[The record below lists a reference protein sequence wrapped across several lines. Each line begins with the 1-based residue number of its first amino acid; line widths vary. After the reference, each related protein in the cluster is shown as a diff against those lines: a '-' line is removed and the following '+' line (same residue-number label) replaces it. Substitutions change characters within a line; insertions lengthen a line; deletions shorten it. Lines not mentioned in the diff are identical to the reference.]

1 LAWYRVLK
9 FKALALVTLTAP
21 IVFTVT
27 ATPGQAALGWQA
39 GLQEGERRL
48 TRQELEPAEACFRQ
62 ALRDVRKD
70 KSASL
75 NDLALCQERLAMI
88 LYKQDEREEAVK
100 LYRQS
105 IATLEKALTLD
116 KDKGKDKS
124 KDAKAID
131 GALVSRYL
139 ALGNILEFDGEF
151 KQARSF
157 YEKAEALAAGDF
169 EKSDQERLALC
180 RQRLAALLVKL
191 GEKAKAEELYFSALK
206 LLLTAAKLSSAT
218 LAETILADYQDLLEK
233 EEGRKNLASHVQ
245 AELLKDRVGALPKK
259 SGIAASHFDKEVRSR
274 FVAPTAESS
283 ERLPLRGLPAAT
295 DGTMAPSSSLE
306 LGVTGGAGGG
316 LNTLNT
322 PGTLSSVA
330 VGSGSA
336 ENLGASLTA
345 KPTLALINQQR
356 RDFYERMI
364 AIDIKSLG
372 ADHPS
377 VARDLYGLAVI
388 EISDGNSEAA
398 RQLLQ
403 RTLKIYEK
411 VYGEDASLTQRS
423 RNLLEVINA
432 GGVDGGGANN
442 GLALDAAPTFVDKMP
457 ILPLALQKLDFALRL
472 NYLAALAY
480 SLGRLERANQFYLWA
495 LSDTYLTT
503 GDRNMLLAA
512 TLKDFAR
519 LLKQAPAAG
528 SSLTSE
534 SLESDAQLVAQK
546 ARRNSLIESENGVLR

>member
-1 LAWYRVLK
+1 
-9 FKALALVTLTAP
+9 
-21 IVFTVT
+21 
-27 ATPGQAALGWQA
+27 
-39 GLQEGERRL
+39 
-48 TRQELEPAEACFRQ
+48 
-62 ALRDVRKD
+62 
-70 KSASL
+70 
-75 NDLALCQERLAMI
+75 
-88 LYKQDEREEAVK
+88 
-100 LYRQS
+100 
-105 IATLEKALTLD
+105 
-116 KDKGKDKS
+116 
-124 KDAKAID
+124 
-131 GALVSRYL
+131 
-139 ALGNILEFDGEF
+139 
-151 KQARSF
+151 
-157 YEKAEALAAGDF
+157 
-169 EKSDQERLALC
+169 
-180 RQRLAALLVKL
+180 
-191 GEKAKAEELYFSALK
+191 
-206 LLLTAAKLSSAT
+206 
-218 LAETILADYQDLLEK
+218 
-233 EEGRKNLASHVQ
+233 VQ

-295 DGTMAPSSSLE
+295 SGTMAPSSSLE
-306 LGVTGGAGGG
+306 LGITGEGGGA
-316 LNTLNT
+316 LNT
-322 PGTLSSVA
+322 PSIPSSVNS
-330 VGSGSA
+330 GSGST
-336 ENLGASLTA
+336 ESPDSGVTA

-388 EISDGNSEAA
+388 EISDGNNEAA

-442 GLALDAAPTFVDKMP
+442 GLALDAAPAFVDKVP

-519 LLKQAPAAG
+519 LLKQAPAVG

-534 SLESDAQLVAQK
+534 SLESDAHLVAQK

>member
-27 ATPGQAALGWQA
+27 AMPGQAALGWQA

-157 YEKAEALAAGDF
+157 YEKAEVLAASDF

-295 DGTMAPSSSLE
+295 SGTMAPSSSLE
-306 LGVTGGAGGG
+306 LGITGEGGGA
-316 LNTLNT
+316 LNT
-322 PGTLSSVA
+322 PSIPSSVNS
-330 VGSGSA
+330 GSGST
-336 ENLGASLTA
+336 ESPDSGFTA

-388 EISDGNSEAA
+388 EISDGNNEAA

-442 GLALDAAPTFVDKMP
+442 GLALDAAPAFVDKVP

-519 LLKQAPAAG
+519 LLKQAPAVG

-534 SLESDAQLVAQK
+534 SLESDAHLVAQK

>member
-27 ATPGQAALGWQA
+27 ALPGQAALSWQA

-48 TRQELEPAEACFRQ
+48 SRQELEPAEACFRQ

-116 KDKGKDKS
+116 KDKS
-124 KDAKAID
+124 KDAKTIN

-157 YEKAEALAAGDF
+157 YEKAEALAASDF

-245 AELLKDRVGALPKK
+245 AELLKDRIGALPKK
-259 SGIAASHFDKEVRSR
+259 SGIASSHFDKEVRSR

-283 ERLPLRGLPAAT
+283 ERLPLRGLPAAAA
-295 DGTMAPSSSLE
+295 GKMAPASGTE
-306 LGVTGGAGGG
+306 LGITGGGGG
-316 LNTLNT
+316 ALNT
-322 PGTLSSVA
+322 PSSVNS
-330 VGSGSA
+330 GSGST
-336 ENLGASLTA
+336 ESPDSGLTA

-388 EISDGNSEAA
+388 EISDGNNEAA

-442 GLALDAAPTFVDKMP
+442 VLALDSAPAFVDKVP

-546 ARRNSLIESENGVLR
+546 ARRNSLIEKESGVLR

>member
-1 LAWYRVLK
+1 MK

-27 ATPGQAALGWQA
+27 AMPGQAALGWQA

-116 KDKGKDKS
+116 RDKDKN

-157 YEKAEALAAGDF
+157 YEKAEALAASDL
-169 EKSDQERLALC
+169 EKGDQERLALC

-206 LLLTAAKLSSAT
+206 LLLTAGKLSSAT

-245 AELLKDRVGALPKK
+245 AELLKDRIGALPKK

-306 LGVTGGAGGG
+306 LGITGGAGGA
-316 LNTLNT
+316 LNT
-322 PGTLSSVA
+322 PSIPSSVYS
-330 VGSGSA
+330 GSGST
-336 ENLGASLTA
+336 ESPDSGLTA

-388 EISDGNSEAA
+388 EISDGNNEAA

-442 GLALDAAPTFVDKMP
+442 GLALDAAPAFVDKVP

-519 LLKQAPAAG
+519 LLKQAPAVG
-528 SSLTSE
+528 SSLTAE
-534 SLESDAQLVAQK
+534 SLESDAHLVAQK
-546 ARRNSLIESENGVLR
+546 ARRNSVIENENGVLR

>member
-1 LAWYRVLK
+1 MAWYRVLK

-27 ATPGQAALGWQA
+27 AMPGQAALGWQA

-157 YEKAEALAAGDF
+157 YEKAEVLAASDF

-295 DGTMAPSSSLE
+295 SGTMAPSSSLE
-306 LGVTGGAGGG
+306 LGITGEGGGA
-316 LNTLNT
+316 LNT
-322 PGTLSSVA
+322 PSIPSSVNS
-330 VGSGSA
+330 GSGST
-336 ENLGASLTA
+336 ESPDSGFTA

-388 EISDGNSEAA
+388 EISDGNNEAA

-442 GLALDAAPTFVDKMP
+442 GLALDAAPAFVDKVP

-519 LLKQAPAAG
+519 LLKQAPAVG

-534 SLESDAQLVAQK
+534 SLESDAHLVAQK

>member
-1 LAWYRVLK
+1 MAWYRVLK

-27 ATPGQAALGWQA
+27 AMPGQAALGWQA

-105 IATLEKALTLD
+105 IATLEKALALD
-116 KDKGKDKS
+116 KVKS

-157 YEKAEALAAGDF
+157 YEKAEALAASDL
-169 EKSDQERLALC
+169 EKNDQERLALC

-245 AELLKDRVGALPKK
+245 AELLKDRIGALPKK

-274 FVAPTAESS
+274 FVAPAESS
-283 ERLPLRGLPAAT
+283 ERLPLRGLPAVT

-306 LGVTGGAGGG
+306 LGITGGAGGA
-316 LNTLNT
+316 
-322 PGTLSSVA
+322 PSTLSSVA
-330 VGSGSA
+330 AGSGST
-336 ENLGASLTA
+336 ENLGGGLTA

-388 EISDGNSEAA
+388 EISDGNNEAA

-432 GGVDGGGANN
+432 GGVDGGGANSV
-442 GLALDAAPTFVDKMP
+442 LSLDAAPTFVDKVP

-519 LLKQAPAAG
+519 LLKQAPAVG

-534 SLESDAQLVAQK
+534 SLESDAHLVAQK
-546 ARRNSLIESENGVLR
+546 ARRNSVIENENGVLR

>member
-1 LAWYRVLK
+1 MAWYRVLK

-27 ATPGQAALGWQA
+27 AMPGQAALGWQA

-116 KDKGKDKS
+116 RDKDKN

-151 KQARSF
+151 KQARSY
-157 YEKAEALAAGDF
+157 YEKAEALAASDL
-169 EKSDQERLALC
+169 EKGDQERLALC

-245 AELLKDRVGALPKK
+245 AELLKDRIGALPKK

-274 FVAPTAESS
+274 FVAPAESS

-295 DGTMAPSSSLE
+295 DVTMAPVSGTE
-306 LGVTGGAGGG
+306 LGITGGPGGAP
-316 LNTLNT
+316 NT
-322 PGTLSSVA
+322 PSITSSVA
-330 VGSGSA
+330 AGSGST
-336 ENLGASLTA
+336 ENLGVGLTA
-345 KPTLALINQQR
+345 KPTLASINQQR

-388 EISDGNSEAA
+388 EISDGNNEAA

-442 GLALDAAPTFVDKMP
+442 GLALDAAPTFVDKVP

-519 LLKQAPAAG
+519 LLKQTPAVG

-534 SLESDAQLVAQK
+534 SLESDAHLVAQK
-546 ARRNSLIESENGVLR
+546 ARRNSLIENENGVLR